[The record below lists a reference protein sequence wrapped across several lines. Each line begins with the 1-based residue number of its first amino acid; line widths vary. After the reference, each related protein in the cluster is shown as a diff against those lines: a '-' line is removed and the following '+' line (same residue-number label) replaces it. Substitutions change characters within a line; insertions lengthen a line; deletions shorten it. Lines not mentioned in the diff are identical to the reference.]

1 MATTAKSSST
11 ELAQVQTS
19 VDEQNAALIKADEDM
34 LMEFFGENAKDGRE
48 NIGSDDVSIPRL
60 AILQPMSPVTQD
72 RESKAF
78 AGDIYEII
86 NKVNYGQS
94 LNFVPLYFFGTRT
107 MWDAPTP
114 GAKIE
119 CIARDGEHGTKYGA
133 CAKCQFTKWTEN
145 EKGES
150 IGSRC
155 TEFKNILLIPV
166 PQGEDYRGLSP
177 VVYSAKRTAIG
188 PLKQMLTAIQSY
200 RYKTREVPMY
210 ARMWN
215 LKITTQTNE
224 KGTFYSPVF
233 TGMDLIQDLPMLKYM
248 KGMYEAMRS
257 VQDKFDI
264 NQEGPGGDEKGAPG
278 DAVDANFTPRSD
290 I

>member
-1 MATTAKSSST
+1 MSTTKKAST
-11 ELAQVQTS
+11 ELAQVQES
-19 VDEQNAALIKADEDM
+19 VDGQNAAAIQADEEM
-34 LMEFFGENAKDGRE
+34 LMEFFGVNAKDGRE

-60 AILQPMSPVTQD
+60 AILQPMSPIAQD
-72 RESKAF
+72 REAKAF

-86 NKVNYGQS
+86 NKVNYGAT

-119 CIARDGEHGTKYGA
+119 CIARDGEHGSKYGN
-133 CAKCQFTKWTEN
+133 CAECQFTKWTEN
-145 EKGES
+145 EKGEPV
-150 IGSRC
+150 GSKC

-166 PQGEDYRGLSP
+166 PSGEDYRGLTP
-177 VVYSAKRTAIG
+177 IVYSAKRTAIG
-188 PLKQMLTAIQSY
+188 PIKQMLTAVQSY
-200 RYKTREVPMY
+200 RYKGREVPMY

-215 LKITTQTNE
+215 LKVVSQTNE

-233 TGMDLIQDLPMLKYM
+233 TGMDIIQDLPMLKYM
-248 KGMYEAMRS
+248 KGMYESMRA
-257 VQDKFDI
+257 VQDKFNID
-264 NQEGPGGDEKGAPG
+264 QEGPGSEGGG
-278 DAVDANFTPRSD
+278 GRTDAVDAQYTPRDD